1 MVSMASSA
9 GPQSADTSWVAPTSL
24 RGARLTAL
32 LIFTQIPNVLAYTIA
47 LPLLAGMA
55 HELAHDPGSAY
66 LAKLVSGI
74 LGPAMTVGALLGGWL
89 ASKYDRRPL
98 IIGIG
103 VIYLL
108 AAIAPAFLSSLGLIV
123 ATRFAVGLAS
133 CALYTIGTTMV
144 GDYLP
149 EEKRAGT
156 LGMLSALNMVTS
168 VASLPV
174 AGWIGTGGWRLPF
187 LLYLMATPVV
197 LLALP
202 SSLPIPVRTA
212 TQVGGRATGGIFG
225 GAPFG
230 LLFLALAVGIILAVP
245 GIYISFHLATF
256 GLGKT
261 STVGM
266 LMMINSAIAA
276 GTSAMFGRIWRA
288 SPKLLFCL
296 AFSTMGVGLVLLAL
310 ASGYALVVPAMVLM
324 GTGMGLM
331 APCVMAKVVDTIGE
345 ENRGKVVGIAM
356 GITSIAPLLAVTA
369 FEPLLPMIGTLG
381 LMLGIGVFS
390 LAMFVWFAVQ
400 RQR

>member
-1 MVSMASSA
+1 
-9 GPQSADTSWVAPTSL
+9 
-24 RGARLTAL
+24 
-32 LIFTQIPNVLAYTIA
+32 
-47 LPLLAGMA
+47 MA
-55 HELAHDPGSAY
+55 HDLAHDPGSAY

-89 ASKYDRRPL
+89 AGKYDRRPL
-98 IIGIG
+98 IIGLG

-108 AAIAPAFLSSLGLIV
+108 AAIAPVILSNLGLIV
-123 ATRFAVGLAS
+123 ATRFVVGLAA
-133 CALYTIGTTMV
+133 CALFTIGTTMV

-168 VASLPV
+168 VLSLPV

-187 LLYLMATPVV
+187 LLYLMAAPVV

-202 SSLPIPVRTA
+202 SALPAPAGSAAHADRK
-212 TQVGGRATGGIFG
+212 ATGGIFG

-230 LLFLALAVGIILAVP
+230 LLFLALVVGIILAVP

-266 LMMINSAIAA
+266 LMMINSLVAA
-276 GTSAMFGRIWRA
+276 GTSALFGRVWRI

-296 AFSTMGVGLVLLAL
+296 AFSTMGVGLVVLAY
-310 ASGYALVVPAMVLM
+310 ASGFAMVVPAMFLM
-324 GTGMGLM
+324 GSGMGLM

-345 ENRGKVVGIAM
+345 ANRGKVVGVAM
-356 GITSIAPLLAVTA
+356 GITSIAPLLALTA
-369 FEPLLPMIGTLG
+369 FEPLLPAIGTRG
-381 LMLGIGVFS
+381 LMLGIGLLS
-390 LAMFVWFAVQ
+390 LAMFAWFAA
-400 RQR
+400 RRRA